1 MEYPKYEGNYL
12 GIVVQNNDP
21 ERRGRVKVFV
31 PHITPTV
38 YKKWVSENDDL
49 SFKFIGEN
57 IKSDLSVVID
67 ELKSI
72 LPWANLALPIAGESA
87 SGRYND
93 TLKSGTTSD
102 TSFFNALTANSE
114 NAARAAANQDG
125 TGDKPGAIFDQN
137 AYMLADAFNN
147 PAETNVNRV
156 NKLSFNYKPETYS
169 NRAKG
174 AFAIPRVGA
183 HVWVFFN
190 NGDPMAPVVFAAAYG
205 ETDWCGIY
213 DVTADDLGQD
223 YPGEYENFNEKDK
236 PLSSTGSGSQYT
248 INEETYRN
256 KYVINQKGGTLAF
269 VNTDNR
275 ELLKLTHF
283 SGSFKEF
290 NNQAN
295 IELAVNNDQ
304 KLVIGDSFLTIRG
317 HRNEYTQLDYDNN
330 VKGDHYR
337 KVGDLGRVNIH
348 EKWKALMN
356 DIADIKQR
364 FDIMR
369 CDPAPLP
376 GKSLIKLNS
385 KGQTRAGKPRLCP
398 VCTAVDDHA
407 KSISVNN
414 FFPPNPKT
422 FGLRVEPHT
431 ATKKNGDAPYSESIL
446 GRKTVAYTNGITAF
460 GKAGAALVSTGTGKN
475 VITADDG
482 TVIICAPGYMHSPA
496 GATRVPCPVCGAESP
511 YEGHVPGMSP
521 SSYGGT
527 WMKDPEKAQL
537 PRMYQEVVTE
547 LAQWE
552 SILGKG
558 GSEVVEIEKNK
569 IENIGLVMNDWGSI
583 RVDLHGKMETSMV
596 EVFPG
601 FTQEVATPT
610 PLIEIVQVDDLP
622 GGTYNLNVANKYNV
636 LVGAGGVNLKS
647 YGVVNISG
655 SLTNIAGEQVNIGS
669 GLETNIDGGRRLNM
683 VGDVVR
689 LAQRAGGQVCVDSD
703 LGVTGRTIIKGAL
716 YVEGPIYM
724 HEMHTVAKVNTSN
737 PVDVSGCAYGQK
749 LSPAT
754 PMGTAL
760 TSDTANLYPEA
771 VKEDGIKWGQGTSP
785 TYMGYNDKARAAAVL
800 PKDMFLGVVP
810 AGSKVK
816 LDLLGLPVIG
826 DALGITVTFTEA
838 VPVIAKKNVTQ
849 ADIAA
854 AGLNPASIGSITA
867 ENGGPMLSI
876 TEVSKLPD
884 FITKDDKSDLLQ
896 AIGAAAA
903 NLGAYIPGAGYGL
916 EAKQDNLPLR
926 GLPKVQREKFDNLF
940 TTADQ
945 AMYSPIAVFGVG
957 SDWDAIK
964 MANFTTTML
973 TPPVELQ
980 TTNMDVRNKF
990 MNMGSVPSV
999 ADNGSATKHV
1009 NKLGT

>member
-1 MEYPKYEGNYL
+1 MDYPKYEGNYL

-21 ERRGRVKVFV
+21 ERRGRVKVFI
-31 PHITPTV
+31 PHVTPTV
-38 YKKWVSENDDL
+38 YDKWVSSNNDL

-57 IKSDLSVVID
+57 LQSDISTIID
-67 ELKSI
+67 DLRAI
-72 LPWANLALPIAGESA
+72 LPWANLALPIAGEAA

-93 TLKSGTTSD
+93 SLKIGTTSD
-102 TSFFNALTANSE
+102 TSLFTSIGGSNDSASPG
-114 NAARAAANQDG
+114 ANQDG
-125 TGDKPGAIFDQN
+125 TGEKPGAIFDQN

-236 PLSSTGSGSQYT
+236 QTPNTSSSSYT

-295 IELAVNNDQ
+295 IELAINNDQ
-304 KLVIGDSFLTIRG
+304 KLVVGDSFLTIRG
-317 HRNEYTQLDYDNN
+317 HRNEFTQLDYDNN

-348 EKWKALMN
+348 EKWKGLMN
-356 DIADIKQR
+356 EIADIKQR

-369 CDPAPLP
+369 CEPAPLP
-376 GKSLIKLNS
+376 AKSLIKLNS
-385 KGQTRAGKPRLCP
+385 EGQTKSGRPRLCP
-398 VCTAVDDHA
+398 VCTAFDDGA
-407 KSISVNN
+407 QAIIAVNN
-414 FFPPNPKT
+414 FYPANPKT
-422 FGLRVEPHT
+422 FGFRVEPHT
-431 ATKKNGDAPYSESIL
+431 ATNKNGDAPYCENIL
-446 GRKTVAYTNGITAF
+446 GRKTTAFTNGTAAF
-460 GKAGAALVSTGTGKN
+460 GKGGAGLVSLSTGKS
-475 VITADDG
+475 VIVADDG
-482 TVIICAPGYMHSPA
+482 TTLISTPGTMHSA
-496 GATRVPCPVCGAESP
+496 SGSTRIPCPICGQGNYDTE
-511 YEGHVPGMSP
+511 PGMSP

-527 WMKDPEKAQL
+527 WMKDPEKARL
-537 PRMYQEVVTE
+537 PQMYEEVVRD

-552 SILGKG
+552 AILGKG
-558 GSEVVEIEKNK
+558 GSEIVEIEKNK

-583 RVDLHGKMETSMV
+583 RVDLHGKMETGMV
-596 EVFPG
+596 NVFPG
-601 FTQEVATPT
+601 FTHAVAVPT
-610 PLIEIVQVDDLP
+610 PLVEIVQVDDLP

-689 LAQRAGGQVCVDSD
+689 IAQRQNGQVCVDSD
-703 LGVTGRTIIKGAL
+703 LGVTGQTIIKGAL
-716 YVEGPIYM
+716 YVEGPIYT
-724 HEMHTVAKVNTSN
+724 HEMHTVGKVNRSN
-737 PVDVSGCAYGQK
+737 PADLTASGYGTK
-749 LSPAT
+749 NSPAT

-760 TSDTANLYPEA
+760 TSDTAHLFPEA
-771 VKEDGIKWGQGTSP
+771 TKEDGIKYGQGEKAV
-785 TYMGYNDKARAAAVL
+785 YMGYADRARAVGCIPDGLYIGEVPACTITGTNLGMTTLGGPILSLNLPALAVVAK
-800 PKDMFLGVVP
+800 PNNQFAFIPTGGVVYTGGNP
-810 AGSKVK
+810 KMLSEVSSQLK
-816 LDLLGLPVIG
+816 
-826 DALGITVTFTEA
+826 
-838 VPVIAKKNVTQ
+838 TQ
-849 ADIAA
+849 AGTDESDIVQSLE
-854 AGLNPASIGSITA
+854 G
-867 ENGGPMLSI
+867 ENR
-876 TEVSKLPD
+876 
-884 FITKDDKSDLLQ
+884 
-896 AIGAAAA
+896 
-903 NLGAYIPGAGYGL
+903 GAYIPGAGYGGG
-916 EAKQDNLPLR
+916 KQNNLSLR
-926 GLPKVQREKFDNLF
+926 GLPKVHREKFDN
-940 TTADQ
+940 TMTASEQ
-945 AMYSPIAVFGVG
+945 AMYSPIATFGVG

-964 MANFTTTML
+964 VANFTTTML
-973 TPPVELQ
+973 TPPAELHP
-980 TTNMDVRNKF
+980 TNMGVRDKF
-990 MNMGSVPSV
+990 LNLGSIPSV
-999 ADNGSATKHV
+999 VDHGSATKHV
-1009 NKLGT
+1009 NKLGS